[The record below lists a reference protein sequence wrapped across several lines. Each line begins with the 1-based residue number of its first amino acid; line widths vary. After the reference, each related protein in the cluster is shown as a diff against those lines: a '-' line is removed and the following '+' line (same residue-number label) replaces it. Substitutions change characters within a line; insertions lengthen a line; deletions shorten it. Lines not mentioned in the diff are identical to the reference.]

1 MARPDYRSTQ
11 AAEYRH
17 WYNSARWKG
26 PHGRRA
32 EQLAREPLCRMCAA
46 EGRVT
51 AGTVADHIIPHR
63 GDPRLFW
70 EGELQ
75 TLCDALPWR
84 CHSSR
89 KQKIETLGYE
99 PGCDLAGRPKDIG
112 HPWNRPKARAGG

>member
-1 MARPDYRSTQ
+1 MARPDYRSIQ

-17 WYNSARWKG
+17 WYNSSRWKG